1 LPFPLKLRIINLL
14 TIFAERSAVLV
25 HLFHPGR
32 IRQDQRTWMLETPVE
47 HLIVRLAVPTTVS
60 MLITSIYNMAD
71 TYFVSQISTSASGAV
86 GIVFSIMGMIQ
97 AIGFMIGV
105 GSGSISSRLLG
116 QNKKEEAGRY
126 ASSAIAMAVVMGLL
140 FSTVCLLNLKGLIW
154 WLGSTA
160 TIYPHAVDYAFF
172 ILLGAP
178 VMVVSFTLN
187 NLLRWQ
193 GKARL
198 AVIGLTTGG
207 VLNIILDPLFIFGF
221 HMGTQGAS
229 LATFLSQCVGVS
241 ILASFFLK
249 GQSDIPVSWGRISRT
264 WKIYG
269 EILRQGLPSFFRN
282 SMMSVSTMVL
292 NYNARIYG
300 DAAVAAMSIVTKVFN
315 FLQSVVI
322 GFGQGLQPVVGYNY
336 GAGKLGRV
344 KRGILFGIKT
354 YTCLLTVIAAAGY
367 LTAPWVVQIFRDDPD
382 VIVIGVQAF
391 RYQCMVLPL
400 MPVFVFSNMIFQGMG
415 KPLHAT
421 TLAVCRPC
429 FSIVLVTALCQLLGL
444 NGLEIA
450 QPLSDVLSF
459 LMSAAL
465 LLRLMGGELRGA
477 KED

>member
-1 LPFPLKLRIINLL
+1 M
-14 TIFAERSAVLV
+14 

-116 QNKKEEAGRY
+116 QNKREEAGRY

-140 FSTVCLLNLKGLIW
+140 FSTVCLLNLRGLIW

-160 TIYPHAVDYAFF
+160 TIYPHAVDYAVF

-207 VLNIILDPLFIFGF
+207 ILNIILDPLFIFGF
-221 HMGTQGAS
+221 HMGTRGAS

-315 FLQSVVI
+315 FLQSVII

-344 KRGILFGIKT
+344 RRGIIFAVKT
-354 YTCLLTVIAAAGY
+354 YTCVLTVGAVLGY
-367 LTAPWVVQIFRDDPD
+367 LGAPQIIQAFRDDPD
-382 VIVIGVQAF
+382 VIAIGVQAF

-429 FSIVLVTALCQLLGL
+429 CFIVLATALCRLLGL
-444 NGLEIA
+444 PGLETA
-450 QPLSDVLSF
+450 QPLADVLSF
-459 LMSAAL
+459 LMSAYM
-465 LLRLMGGELRGA
+465 LLRLMRGELKGA
-477 KED
+477 KDD

>member
-1 LPFPLKLRIINLL
+1 M
-14 TIFAERSAVLV
+14 
-25 HLFHPGR
+25 HLSHPGR

-126 ASSAIAMAVVMGLL
+126 ASSAIAMAVVLGLL

-160 TIYPHAVDYAFF
+160 TIYPHAVDYAVF

-221 HMGTQGAS
+221 HMGTRGAS

-241 ILASFFLK
+241 NLASFFLK

-315 FLQSVVI
+315 FLQSVII
-322 GFGQGLQPVVGYNY
+322 GFGQGLQPVIGYNY

-344 KRGILFGIKT
+344 RRGIIFAVKT
-354 YTCLLTVIAAAGY
+354 YTCVLTVGAVLGY
-367 LTAPWVVQIFRDDPD
+367 LGAPQIIQAFRDDPD
-382 VIVIGVQAF
+382 VIAIGVQAF

-429 FSIVLVTALCQLLGL
+429 CFIVLATVLCRLLGL
-444 NGLEIA
+444 PGLETA
-450 QPLSDVLSF
+450 QPLADVLSF

>member
-1 LPFPLKLRIINLL
+1 M
-14 TIFAERSAVLV
+14 

-126 ASSAIAMAVVMGLL
+126 ASSAIAMAVVLGLL

-160 TIYPHAVDYAFF
+160 TIYLHAVDYAFF

-221 HMGTQGAS
+221 HMGTRGAS

-315 FLQSVVI
+315 FLQSVII
-322 GFGQGLQPVVGYNY
+322 GFGQGLQPVIGYNY

-344 KRGILFGIKT
+344 RRGIIFAVKT
-354 YTCLLTVIAAAGY
+354 YTCVLTVGAVLGY
-367 LTAPWVVQIFRDDPD
+367 LGAPQIIQEFRDDPD
-382 VIVIGVQAF
+382 VIAVGVQAF

-429 FSIVLVTALCQLLGL
+429 CFIVLATVLCRLLGL
-444 NGLEIA
+444 PGLETA
-450 QPLSDVLSF
+450 QPLADVLSF

-477 KED
+477 KDD

>member
-1 LPFPLKLRIINLL
+1 M
-14 TIFAERSAVLV
+14 

-160 TIYPHAVDYAFF
+160 TIYPHAVDYAVF

-221 HMGTQGAS
+221 HMGTRGAS

-300 DAAVAAMSIVTKVFN
+300 DAAVAAMSIVTKVFS
-315 FLQSVVI
+315 FLQSVII
-322 GFGQGLQPVVGYNY
+322 GFGQGLQPVIGYNY

-344 KRGILFGIKT
+344 RRGIIFAVKT
-354 YTCLLTVIAAAGY
+354 YTCVLTVGAVLGY
-367 LTAPWVVQIFRDDPD
+367 LGAPQIIQEFRDDPD
-382 VIVIGVQAF
+382 VIAIGVQAF

-429 FSIVLVTALCQLLGL
+429 CFIVLATVLCRLLGL
-444 NGLEIA
+444 PGLETA
-450 QPLSDVLSF
+450 QPLADVLSF

>member
-1 LPFPLKLRIINLL
+1 
-14 TIFAERSAVLV
+14 
-25 HLFHPGR
+25 
-32 IRQDQRTWMLETPVE
+32 MLETPVE
-47 HLIVRLAVPTTVS
+47 PLIARLAVPTTIS

-105 GSGSISSRLLG
+105 GSGSIASRLLG

-126 ASSAIAMAVVMGLL
+126 ASSAIAMAITLGVL
-140 FSTVCLLNLKGLIW
+140 FSTVCLLNLKQLIW

-178 VMVVSFTLN
+178 VMILSFTLN

-193 GKARL
+193 GMARL

-207 VLNIILDPLFIFGF
+207 VLNMVLDPIFIFGLQ
-221 HMGTQGAS
+221 MGTRGAS

-241 ILASFFLK
+241 ILASFFLT
-249 GQSDIPVSWGRISRT
+249 GHSDIPVSLSRVARSWRT
-264 WKIYG
+264 YG
-269 EILRQGLPSFFRN
+269 EILRQGIPSFFRN
-282 SMMSVSTMVL
+282 AMLSVSTMVL

-315 FLQSVVI
+315 FLQAVII
-322 GFGQGLQPVVGYNY
+322 GFGQGLQPVIGYNY

-344 KRGILFGIKT
+344 RRGIIFAVKT
-354 YTCLLTVIAAAGY
+354 YTCVLTVGAVLGY
-367 LTAPWVVQIFRDDPD
+367 LGAPQIIQTFRNDPD
-382 VIVIGVQAF
+382 VIAIGVKAF
-391 RYQCMVLPL
+391 RYQCLVMPL

-429 FSIVLVTALCQLLGL
+429 CFIVLVTVLCRLLGL
-444 NGLEIA
+444 PGLETA
-450 QPLSDVLSF
+450 QPLADVLSF

-465 LLRLMGGELRGA
+465 LLRLMRGEL
-477 KED
+477 KEA

>member
-1 LPFPLKLRIINLL
+1 M
-14 TIFAERSAVLV
+14 

-126 ASSAIAMAVVMGLL
+126 ASSAIAMAVVLGLL

-160 TIYPHAVDYAFF
+160 TIYLHAVDYAFF

-221 HMGTQGAS
+221 HMGTRGAS

-300 DAAVAAMSIVTKVFN
+300 DAAVAAMSLVTKVFN
-315 FLQSVVI
+315 FLQSVII
-322 GFGQGLQPVVGYNY
+322 GFGQGLQPVIGYNY

-344 KRGILFGIKT
+344 RRGIIFAVKT
-354 YTCLLTVIAAAGY
+354 YTCVLTVGAVLGY
-367 LTAPWVVQIFRDDPD
+367 LGAPQIIQEFRDDPD
-382 VIVIGVQAF
+382 VIAVGVQAF

-429 FSIVLVTALCQLLGL
+429 CFIVLATVLCRLLGL
-444 NGLEIA
+444 PGLETA
-450 QPLSDVLSF
+450 QPLADVLSF

-477 KED
+477 KDD

>member
-1 LPFPLKLRIINLL
+1 
-14 TIFAERSAVLV
+14 
-25 HLFHPGR
+25 
-32 IRQDQRTWMLETPVE
+32 
-47 HLIVRLAVPTTVS
+47 
-60 MLITSIYNMAD
+60 
-71 TYFVSQISTSASGAV
+71 
-86 GIVFSIMGMIQ
+86 
-97 AIGFMIGV
+97 
-105 GSGSISSRLLG
+105 
-116 QNKKEEAGRY
+116 
-126 ASSAIAMAVVMGLL
+126 
-140 FSTVCLLNLKGLIW
+140 
-154 WLGSTA
+154 
-160 TIYPHAVDYAFF
+160 
-172 ILLGAP
+172 
-178 VMVVSFTLN
+178 
-187 NLLRWQ
+187 
-193 GKARL
+193 
-198 AVIGLTTGG
+198 
-207 VLNIILDPLFIFGF
+207 
-221 HMGTQGAS
+221 MGTRGAS

-269 EILRQGLPSFFRN
+269 EILRQGIPSFFRN

-315 FLQSVVI
+315 FLQSVII
-322 GFGQGLQPVVGYNY
+322 GFGQGLQPVIGYNY
-336 GAGKLGRV
+336 GAGKMGRV
-344 KRGILFGIKT
+344 RRGIIFAVKT
-354 YTCLLTVIAAAGY
+354 YTCVLTVGAVLGY
-367 LTAPWVVQIFRDDPD
+367 LGAPQIIQEFRDDPD
-382 VIVIGVQAF
+382 VIAIGVQAF

-465 LLRLMGGELRGA
+465 LLRLMRGEL
-477 KED
+477 KEA